1 MNKHGRQIK
10 SAPKKPAKR
19 ASGWGKQTSGD
30 SANSQPVMSIRPPSW
45 SPSES
50 RPLLLDCAGAGVGL
64 ATCAVG
70 FAVAADSPRHTKPPR
85 HCLHLKLPLIMFL
98 FNGPIGNSLCM
109 VTLWID
115 QTRYLRPRKAIVG
128 AQPQRAD
135 RHLAVAHSLHEPT
148 VNRGTQPPAAR
159 VYSDLNSR
167 SLTTSSFESD
177 APPVPA
183 AGELR
188 HIRRIM
194 KKVRNAVFGGGVG
207 GATILTV
214 LRRMRRTRRTFASI
228 FYRDS

>member
-1 MNKHGRQIK
+1 
-10 SAPKKPAKR
+10 
-19 ASGWGKQTSGD
+19 
-30 SANSQPVMSIRPPSW
+30 
-45 SPSES
+45 
-50 RPLLLDCAGAGVGL
+50 
-64 ATCAVG
+64 
-70 FAVAADSPRHTKPPR
+70 
-85 HCLHLKLPLIMFL
+85 MFL

-135 RHLAVAHSLHEPT
+135 RHLAVTHSLHEPT

-207 GATILTV
+207 GLQFSQSCVACVARDAL
-214 LRRMRRTRRTFASI
+214 LRPYSIGTPDVRVFPPLGCHAAPAEIASA
-228 FYRDS
+228 